1 VRRELEGVA
10 IPGEDEA
17 TRRSLAVVQAAF
29 AQRLPSPV
37 PPSRRPRG
45 LLVASLVAAA
55 VVLGVAVSPAGT
67 SLLHS
72 VRQAVGLRQAAPALM
87 RLPAAG
93 RLLVDSGAGPWIVSA
108 DGSKRLLGRYSAATW
123 SPHGLFEVAVR
134 GRELAALDPKGTV
147 RWLLARPGPV
157 RDAEWSPDGYRI
169 AYLSGST
176 LRVVAGDGTGDHV
189 LARGVASIAPAWR
202 PGADHVLAFET
213 AAGAVRVANADS
225 GKRLAKWP
233 DFERPQQ
240 LLWSANG
247 QYLLVLGRN
256 TISLRTASLTRVESL
271 ITTKADIVAA
281 AWAPSGERYALI
293 AFDPAE
299 DRTTVEVDAVHGRFR
314 VAFTGT
320 GRLSRV
326 NWSPDGRWLVL
337 GWPTA
342 DQWVFAST
350 SGRRV
355 LRAVGSISAQFD
367 SRSFPQPAGWCC

>member
-1 VRRELEGVA
+1 VKRELEGVA

-29 AQRLPSPV
+29 AERLPSPV
-37 PPSRRPRG
+37 PPRRRSRR

-72 VRQAVGLRQAAPALM
+72 MRQAVGLRQAAPALV

-93 RLLVDSGAGPWIVSA
+93 RLLVDSGTGPWIVDA
-108 DGSKRLLGRYSAATW
+108 DGSKRLLGRYAAATW

-134 GRELAALDPKGTV
+134 GRELAALDPKGKV
-147 RWLLARPGPV
+147 RWSLERAGLV
-157 RDAEWSPDGYRI
+157 RDAAWSPDGYRI

-176 LRVVAGDGTGDHV
+176 LRVVAGDGTGDHL
-189 LARGVASIAPAWR
+189 LARDVASVAPVWQ

-213 AAGAVRVANADS
+213 ATGAVRVVNADT
-225 GKRLAKWP
+225 GKRLARWRGL
-233 DFERPQQ
+233 EHPQQ
-240 LLWSANG
+240 LVWSADG
-247 QYLLVLGRN
+247 QYLLVLGGN
-256 TISLRTASLTRVESL
+256 TISLRTASLARVESL
-271 ITTKADIVAA
+271 ITTKADVVTA
-281 AWAPSGERYALI
+281 AWAPSGDRYALI

-299 DRTTVEVDAVHGRFR
+299 DRTTVEVDAVHGRSHS
-314 VAFTGT
+314 AFTGT
-320 GRLSRV
+320 GHLSRV
-326 NWSPDGRWLVL
+326 SWSPNGRWLVL

-355 LRAVGSISAQFD
+355 LRAVASISAQFD